1 MRLTEHIIDKTPTLT
16 KRARLNDG
24 DGLYLIINPNGSK
37 WWRFDYQFDGK
48 RKTLSMGVYP
58 NTDLTTARENR
69 DKAIK
74 LLASGI
80 NPSDQK
86 KAAKIRERAESK
98 TQSDD
103 RFMIDSE
110 GALSFK
116 QGRRRVVLTKAETM
130 ELSAFLERRK
140 KSDAIARGDSNSE
153 TGAQDQTQAL
163 SPSQDTQSLL
173 QSRDKTS
180 RYNHTIMQIGNRS
193 VRVEVRK
200 KPSKIRK

>member
-1 MRLTEHIIDKTPTLT
+1 MRVTEHIIAKTPTLT
-16 KRARLNDG
+16 KRTRLNDG

-58 NTDLTTARENR
+58 KTDLTTARENR

-86 KAAKIRERAESK
+86 KAAKITERAANK

-103 RFMIDSE
+103 RFVIDND

-116 QGRRRVVLTKAETM
+116 QGRRLVVLTKAETM
-130 ELSAFLERRK
+130 ELSVFLECRK

-153 TGAQDQTQAL
+153 TGAQDQKQAL

-180 RYNHTIMQIGNRS
+180 RYHQTTMQFGNRS
-193 VRVEVRK
+193 VLVEVRK
-200 KPSKIRK
+200 KNWKI